1 MLSKLQITVAALLMS
16 LALLAQ
22 TEQRTEVIKTVTDN
36 PTAGVVSYEGNP
48 AVGAKLKEM
57 LIRSGWV
64 RLLPDAQANQAM
76 IKIRA
81 KSYDVGGI
89 HLQTQV
95 DTSEKSFSTSQ
106 RGEQSSLVVFE
117 TVDEIL
123 RQLFKVPSFC
133 TRKIAFV
140 MPGRNNLKEIYSCY
154 LDGSGQER
162 ITHNNAIS
170 TEPSWGHSR
179 GLVYTLAKDN
189 ALSVVLVDL
198 NRQRQRVVSRARG
211 LNASAA
217 LSADGR
223 RVALSMSRDN
233 SVDLYV
239 LDLATNELQRLS
251 KDSHVESSP
260 VWSPDGTQI
269 CYVSDRLGIPQLYTI
284 DAKEGSTPKRL
295 RLGGGEAVSP
305 DWSPVSNRLCY
316 ATRQGSQYVISVL
329 DMKDPN
335 ARPEVVTLAAG
346 DWEAPSWGPDGRHL
360 VCTRRSGRSRD
371 LYLVDTW
378 LKTFTAISEGAN
390 VSLPAW
396 TPGF

>member
-1 MLSKLQITVAALLMS
+1 MFNKLQLTVVALVLS
-16 LALLAQ
+16 LVVSAQ
-22 TEQRTEVIKTVTDN
+22 TEQRTEVVKTVTDN
-36 PTAGVVSYEGNP
+36 PTAGIVSYEGNP
-48 AVGAKLKEM
+48 AMGAKLKEM
-57 LIRSGWV
+57 LVRSGWV
-64 RLLPDAQANQAM
+64 RVLPDAQANQAM

-89 HLQTQV
+89 LLQTQV
-95 DTSEKSFSTSQ
+95 DTSEQSFATSQ
-106 RGEQSSLVVFE
+106 RGEQSSQVVFE

-123 RQLFKVPSFC
+123 RKLFNVSSFC

-179 GLVYTLAKDN
+179 GMVYTLAKDN

-198 NRQRQRVVSRARG
+198 NRQRQRVISRARG
-211 LNASAA
+211 LNASAS
-217 LSADGR
+217 LSPDGR
-223 RVALSMSRDN
+223 KVALSMSRDN

-239 LDLATNELQRLS
+239 LDLANNEQQRLTR
-251 KDSHVESSP
+251 DSHVESSP
-260 VWSPDGTQI
+260 VWSPDGSQL
-269 CYVSDRLGIPQLYTI
+269 CYVSDRLGMPQLYTI
-284 DAKEGSTPKRL
+284 DAKGGTPKRL
-295 RLGGGEAVSP
+295 RLGGAETVSP
-305 DWSPVSNRLCY
+305 DWSAVSNRICY
-316 ATRQGSQYVISVL
+316 ATRQGGQYVISVL

-371 LYLVDTW
+371 LYVVDTW